1 MKITI
6 FNNSGLETGRYLK
19 VNNFFLKKENNNILF
34 LEIKRYLSAQRQG
47 TNKSKERSEITG
59 STKKIQRQKGS
70 GNARKGDIKNP
81 IFRSGG
87 RIFGPKP
94 RNFNIK
100 INNKSKFL
108 AKKTILNFKLRT
120 NKIKVIEDFKFNI
133 IKTKLVFKILNR
145 LNFNLKK
152 SLIIYNKINDIFFFS
167 SRNLKFTNF
176 LSINELNSY
185 ELANSD
191 YLVFFESAIKKILK
205 RCLLKPISQIYI

>member
-152 SLIIYNKINDIFFFS
+152 SLIIYNKINDNFFFS

-205 RCLLKPISQIYI
+205 L

>member
-34 LEIKRYLSAQRQG
+34 LDIKRYLSAQRQG

-145 LNFNLKK
+145 LNFNIKK
-152 SLIIYNKINDIFFFS
+152 SLIIYNKINDNFFFS

-205 RCLLKPISQIYI
+205 L

>member
-152 SLIIYNKINDIFFFS
+152 SLIIYNKINVNDNFFFS

-191 YLVFFESAIKKILK
+191 YLVFFESTIKKILK
-205 RCLLKPISQIYI
+205 L

>member
-6 FNNSGLETGRYLK
+6 FNNSGIETGRYLK
-19 VNNFFLKKENNNILF
+19 VNNCFLKKENNNILF
-34 LEIKRYLSAQRQG
+34 LDIKRYLSDQRQG

-108 AKKTILNFKLRT
+108 AQKTILNFKLRT
-120 NKIKVIEDFKFNI
+120 NKIKVIEDFKINI
-133 IKTKLVFKILNR
+133 IKTKLVLKIFKR

-152 SLIIYNKINDIFFFS
+152 SLIIYNKRNDILFFS
-167 SRNLKFTNF
+167 SRNFKFTKI

-205 RCLLKPISQIYI
+205 L

>member
-6 FNNSGLETGRYLK
+6 FNNSGIETGRYLK

-34 LEIKRYLSAQRQG
+34 LDIKRYLSDQRQG

-108 AKKTILNFKLRT
+108 AQKTILNFKLRT
-120 NKIKVIEDFKFNI
+120 NKIKVIEDFKINI
-133 IKTKLVFKILNR
+133 IKTKLVLKIFKR
-145 LNFNLKK
+145 LNFDLKK
-152 SLIIYNKINDIFFFS
+152 SLIIYNKRNDIFFFS
-167 SRNLKFTNF
+167 SRNLKFTNI

-205 RCLLKPISQIYI
+205 L

>member
-19 VNNFFLKKENNNILF
+19 VNNCFLKKENNNILF
-34 LEIKRYLSAQRQG
+34 LDIKRYLSDQRQG

-108 AKKTILNFKLRT
+108 AQKTILNFKLRT
-120 NKIKVIEDFKFNI
+120 NKIKVIEDFKMNI
-133 IKTKLVFKILNR
+133 IKTKLVLKIFKR

-152 SLIIYNKINDIFFFS
+152 SLIIYNKRNDILFFS
-167 SRNLKFTNF
+167 SRNFKFTKI

-205 RCLLKPISQIYI
+205 L

>member
-19 VNNFFLKKENNNILF
+19 VNKFFLKKENNNILF

-94 RNFNIK
+94 RNFNLK

-152 SLIIYNKINDIFFFS
+152 SLIIYNKINDNFFFS

-205 RCLLKPISQIYI
+205 L

>member
-34 LEIKRYLSAQRQG
+34 LDIKRYLSAQRQG

-145 LNFNLKK
+145 LNFNIKK
-152 SLIIYNKINDIFFFS
+152 SLIIYNKINDNFFFS
-167 SRNLKFTNF
+167 SRNLKFPNF

-205 RCLLKPISQIYI
+205 L

>member
-34 LEIKRYLSAQRQG
+34 LDIKRYLSAQRQG

-94 RNFNIK
+94 RNFNII

-145 LNFNLKK
+145 LNFNFNIKK

-205 RCLLKPISQIYI
+205 L

>member
-34 LEIKRYLSAQRQG
+34 LDIKRYLSAQRQG

-145 LNFNLKK
+145 LNFNFNIKK

-167 SRNLKFTNF
+167 SINLKFTNF

-205 RCLLKPISQIYI
+205 L

>member
-6 FNNSGLETGRYLK
+6 FNNSGIETGRYLK

-34 LEIKRYLSAQRQG
+34 LDIKRYLSDQRQG

-108 AKKTILNFKLRT
+108 AQKTILNFKLRT
-120 NKIKVIEDFKFNI
+120 NKIKVIEDFQMNI
-133 IKTKLVFKILNR
+133 IKTKLVLKIFKR
-145 LNFNLKK
+145 LNFDFKK
-152 SLIIYNKINDIFFFS
+152 SLIIYNKRNDIFFFS
-167 SRNLKFTNF
+167 SRNLKFTKI

-205 RCLLKPISQIYI
+205 L

>member
-6 FNNSGLETGRYLK
+6 FNNSGIETGRYLK
-19 VNNFFLKKENNNILF
+19 VNNCFLKKENNNILF
-34 LEIKRYLSAQRQG
+34 LDIKRYLSDQRQG

-94 RNFNIK
+94 RNFNLK

-108 AKKTILNFKLRT
+108 AQKTILNFKLRT
-120 NKIKVIEDFKFNI
+120 NKIKVIEDFKINI
-133 IKTKLVFKILNR
+133 IKTKLVLKIFKR

-152 SLIIYNKINDIFFFS
+152 SLIIYNKRNDILFFS
-167 SRNLKFTNF
+167 SRNFKFTKI

-205 RCLLKPISQIYI
+205 L

>member
-34 LEIKRYLSAQRQG
+34 LDIKRYLSAQRQG

-145 LNFNLKK
+145 LNFNFNIKK

-205 RCLLKPISQIYI
+205 L

>member
-6 FNNSGLETGRYLK
+6 LNNYGLETGRYLK
-19 VNNFFLKKENNNILF
+19 VNNFFIKKENNNILF

-59 STKKIQRQKGS
+59 NTKKIQRQKGS

-100 INNKSKFL
+100 INNKYKFL

-120 NKIKVIEDFKFNI
+120 NKIKVIEDFQFNF

-152 SLIIYNKINDIFFFS
+152 SLIINYKKNDNFYFS
-167 SRNLKFTNF
+167 SRNLKFTNI

-191 YLVFFESAIKKILK
+191 YLLFFESAIKKILK
-205 RCLLKPISQIYI
+205 L

>member
-59 STKKIQRQKGS
+59 STKKIQRQKGT

-100 INNKSKFL
+100 INNNSKFL

-120 NKIKVIEDFKFNI
+120 NKIKVIEDFKFNF
-133 IKTKLVFKILNR
+133 IKTKLVVKILNR

-152 SLIIYNKINDIFFFS
+152 SLIIYNKINYNFLFS

-205 RCLLKPISQIYI
+205 L

>member
-34 LEIKRYLSAQRQG
+34 LDIKRYLSDQRQG

-108 AKKTILNFKLRT
+108 AQKTILNFKLRT
-120 NKIKVIEDFKFNI
+120 NKIKVIEDFKMNI
-133 IKTKLVFKILNR
+133 IKTKLVLKIFKR
-145 LNFNLKK
+145 LNFNFKK
-152 SLIIYNKINDIFFFS
+152 SLIIYNKRNDILFFS
-167 SRNLKFTNF
+167 SRNFKFTKI

-205 RCLLKPISQIYI
+205 L

>member
-6 FNNSGLETGRYLK
+6 FNNSGIETGRYLK
-19 VNNFFLKKENNNILF
+19 VNNFFIKKENNNILF

-100 INNKSKFL
+100 INKKSKFL

-133 IKTKLVFKILNR
+133 FKTKLVFKILNR

-152 SLIIYNKINDIFFFS
+152 SLIIYNKINDIFFSS
-167 SRNLKFTNF
+167 SRNLKFPNF

-205 RCLLKPISQIYI
+205 L

>member
-34 LEIKRYLSAQRQG
+34 LEIKRYFSAQRQG

-152 SLIIYNKINDIFFFS
+152 SLIIYNKINDNFFFS

-205 RCLLKPISQIYI
+205 DVC

>member
-6 FNNSGLETGRYLK
+6 FNNSGIETGRYLK
-19 VNNFFLKKENNNILF
+19 VNNCFLKKENNNILF
-34 LEIKRYLSAQRQG
+34 LDIKRYLSDQRQG

-108 AKKTILNFKLRT
+108 AQKTILNFKLRT
-120 NKIKVIEDFKFNI
+120 NKIKVIEDFKMNI
-133 IKTKLVFKILNR
+133 IKTKLVLKIFKR

-152 SLIIYNKINDIFFFS
+152 SLIIYNKRNDIFFFS
-167 SRNLKFTNF
+167 SRNFKFTKI

-205 RCLLKPISQIYI
+205 L